1 MNIPLRAFMKTFIN
15 KIQSVEMRPDRVS
28 VTKIKSLIFYVL
40 NLTSLLYF
48 TKKISNPPD
57 NVILK
62 LKTFI
67 RKRKEGCSI

>member
-1 MNIPLRAFMKTFIN
+1 MNIPLRTFMKTFIN

-62 LKTFI
+62 LKIFI
-67 RKRKEGCSI
+67 RKRKEACSI